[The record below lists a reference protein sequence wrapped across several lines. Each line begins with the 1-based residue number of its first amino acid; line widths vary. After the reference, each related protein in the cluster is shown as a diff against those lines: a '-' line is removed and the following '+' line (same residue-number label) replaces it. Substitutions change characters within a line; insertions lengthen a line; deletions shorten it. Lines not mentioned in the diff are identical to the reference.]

1 MAKLVKENKTEIR
14 ERGKK
19 KKTFGDKQV
28 REGTKDAL
36 TLWKGSRY
44 AQIYAI

>member
-1 MAKLVKENKTEIR
+1 MVKLVKENKREIR
-14 ERGKK
+14 ERGK

-36 TLWKGSRY
+36 TSWKGSRY